1 MHRERKGLIAFVLCV
16 AALAV
21 SQRSVA
27 DIRSIPLL
35 PREDPRLLELTDGRF
50 AVLSAETAYA
60 HATGPVPVARHHTIQ
75 IAELSGK
82 LHPPVPVPMRGY
94 PEAVVP
100 FHQGIVFW
108 ERNRGRSEV
117 RYFDLKEGLRDS
129 ALYTASD
136 IDYLYLSAS
145 PRGDALYVTESL
157 RGGGSRLTRLDTNG
171 RSLWSRVFAHISSNV
186 VALPDGAVFA
196 AASPTP
202 TDFYSGALTRLDNDG
217 EQQWQVPV
225 LIGGGVPQVLRH
237 SGNVI
242 GVVARNAQGELELAN
257 HAEDSGREIS
267 RAIIPS
273 DSHLTGTPDGVLFY
287 RDFLYQPYLGMIGS
301 DGSMRWWRRFRANET
316 VGDPGPIVLSR
327 KGVRN
332 AATQRELEDAFQSGL
347 AVECKVVQPVK
358 GGYEVRIARERAF
371 CPLSQIDIAR
381 TTDPAVHVGQVYA
394 FKVIEYKNGGKDL
407 VVSRRKLLEA
417 QQQASAAEVRRSIV
431 PGAVLLSFGLLLH
444 LAVLLGL
451 VRFGGRP
458 AAGVTAVFATV
469 FSVVGFEILSLGL
482 HAKTYSWSR
491 RFDRD
496 NRFLSGFY
504 SRFKLETGLLVG
516 LALALVGVAILAT
529 VVVEWVRS
537 DLLPLPRPEWASF
550 GATLTILGLLM
561 QGLTHVE
568 VADALRMTPKQ
579 IENRLRSLRQR
590 LQRDADRRTAYP
602 FSPVRRTTR

>member
-301 DGSMRWWRRFRANET
+301 DGSMRWWRRFRVNET

-327 KGVRN
+327 KGELVFIAGYQQEPSGPTDHRLVFVDREARALN
-332 AATQRELEDAFQSGL
+332 AFGECTRLDPRPLLQLESALGRDYSITVSPDYSLLYTRRSQAGCPPPTEHEYAAALRSLQSDLASKHVARVHGDEGVYVTFMGGGQEIELVSYNMGMPASHSPVHTLQLQARVDAAASL
-347 AVECKVVQPVK
+347 AVWLRESVFPHIDR
-358 GGYEVRIARERAF
+358 VRRARERFRKSTGQMLVLLKDSGAA
-371 CPLSQIDIAR
+371 S
-381 TTDPAVHVGQVYA
+381 DPAAFLQQV
-394 FKVIEYKNGGKDL
+394 E
-407 VVSRRKLLEA
+407 RA
-417 QQQASAAEVRRSIV
+417 QQTVEEKIQALG
-431 PGAVLLSFGLLLH
+431 PGRFAGERAVAR
-444 LAVLLGL
+444 LAVKFDASGN
-451 VRFGGRP
+451 GRVNDQP
-458 AAGVTAVFATV
+458 LENADQAFLQAMEEG
-469 FSVVGFEILSLGL
+469 
-482 HAKTYSWSR
+482 KR
-491 RFDRD
+491 R
-496 NRFLSGFY
+496 Y
-504 SRFKLETGLLVG
+504 E
-516 LALALVGVAILAT
+516 
-529 VVVEWVRS
+529 E
-537 DLLPLPRPEWASF
+537 
-550 GATLTILGLLM
+550 
-561 QGLTHVE
+561 
-568 VADALRMTPKQ
+568 
-579 IENRLRSLRQR
+579 RLRE
-590 LQRDADRRTAYP
+590 LQR
-602 FSPVRRTTR
+602 